1 MPSTRKRYQGEIN
14 NKERTKL
21 KLVQAVGEVIKD
33 KGYTALNS
41 SNIAKAA
48 GLSRRVISLYFGDVE
63 NLIEIYV
70 KGKDYWGGIAEEVNI
85 IGQDD
90 FKEDTRKILET
101 LLLNQFR
108 YFYDNE
114 EMQKIVTWQVSE
126 PSDIMLHVCNTRERI
141 SEMFFKHSDKELD
154 GKNIDLRPVAA
165 LLVAGI
171 YHLVLHAKNTNS
183 LFCELDINKPDDFQR
198 IEKAIGLVLKLVY
211 DYQS

>member
-1 MPSTRKRYQGEIN
+1 MPRKRKRYQGEIN

-41 SNIAKAA
+41 TNIAKAA
-48 GLSRRVISLYFGDVE
+48 GLSRRAISLYFGDVE

-70 KGKDYWGGIAEEVNI
+70 KGKDYWVSIAEEVNI
-85 IGQDD
+85 IEQGD

-126 PSDIMLHVCNTRERI
+126 PSDIMLHVCNT
-141 SEMFFKHSDKELD
+141 
-154 GKNIDLRPVAA
+154 
-165 LLVAGI
+165 
-171 YHLVLHAKNTNS
+171 NT
-183 LFCELDINKPDDFQR
+183 
-198 IEKAIGLVLKLVY
+198 
-211 DYQS
+211 